1 MATNKRD
8 YSAILRTIR
17 CIDEADGPGKG
28 EPYLWTISIRM
39 GGDDIRQSPD
49 DPFRLTGAPHYVFGA
64 GSHGNIGGGMDEG
77 DTRNIP
83 GPVGTF
89 GSAICPI
96 ELNVL
101 GNTIQI
107 PGVMALIVVLMEED
121 NVSDSGAEAGHQALN
136 DLVVSRVNG
145 FLSGL
150 NLLDIYTEASS
161 LISGTGQ
168 TIEQGAVEVLKTR
181 FNDLKDQL
189 VNDGQS
195 VIKNAIKN
203 EQNIF
208 ENLWSWI
215 NADDYVGAEMFL
227 QTTDELL
234 DNGNQMDITGRFNE
248 GDGDYEITGRF
259 TLSSVKIPVGELPS
273 GTDRLQVDSI
283 AKAYSYHHK
292 VDYITYVGGSV
303 GGTPWILHKYTGAS
317 LIKNGVK
324 SFYVQADDGSE
335 TEILAANHPES
346 GSLFMRTTPNDTT
359 EDNLLSLPPLAF
371 YLDD

>member
-1 MATNKRD
+1 MATNRRD
-8 YSAILRTIR
+8 YSAVLETIR
-17 CIDEADGPGKG
+17 CIDEADGIGKG
-28 EPYLWTISIRM
+28 EPYLWTISVRI

-49 DPFRLTGAPHYVFGA
+49 DPFRLIGAPHYYFGA
-64 GSHGNIGGGMDEG
+64 GSHNNIGGGMDAG

-96 ELNVL
+96 ELSVL

-107 PGVMALIVVLMEED
+107 PGVMGLIVILMEED

-145 FLSGL
+145 FLNGI
-150 NLLDIYTEASS
+150 NLLEIYTEVSS
-161 LISGTGQ
+161 LISGTDK
-168 TIEQGAVEVLKTR
+168 TIEQGAVEVLKSK
-181 FNDLKDQL
+181 FNDLKEQL

-215 NADDYVGAEMFL
+215 NADDFVGAEMFL

-234 DNGNQMDITGRFNE
+234 ANGKQIDIEGRFND
-248 GDGDYEITGRF
+248 GDGDYEIKGRF
-259 TLSSVKIPVGELPS
+259 TLSSVKIPVGELPP
-273 GTDRLQVDSI
+273 GTDRLRVESI
-283 AKAYSYHHK
+283 ATAYSYHHN

-303 GGTPWILHKYTGAS
+303 NGFPWILHKYTGAS
-317 LIKNGVK
+317 LIRNGAM
-324 SFYVQADDGSE
+324 SFYVQAEDGSE
-335 TEILAANHPES
+335 TAILAANHPDS
-346 GSLFMRTTPNDTT
+346 GSLYMRTTPNDTT

-371 YLDD
+371 YLND